1 MTTALTDTI
10 EFYFDP
16 GCPWTSMTSRWLVE
30 AAGQR
35 DIEIEW
41 RSLSLGVLDES
52 NEIPEAYRAAL
63 DAGGAAHRVIAA
75 LLASG
80 RNDLVGAFYTAYGR
94 RTHRDGEAPSIDLV
108 RIVADAAGAGEW
120 SAAVEDAPWDAA
132 VRESTHLAVGL
143 AGPTSALPSSR
154 SARRGPPS
162 SAPSSLLHLTAPM
175 PPASST
181 TCSTSPPSPASTSSS
196 AAESPGSSS
205 APGPD
210 ARRGPMSAFTDP

>member
-30 AAGQR
+30 AVGQR

-63 DAGGAAHRVIAA
+63 AAEGAAHRVIAA
-75 LLASG
+75 LLAAG
-80 RNDLVGAFYTAYGR
+80 RNDLVGAFYTEYGR
-94 RTHRDGEAPSIDLV
+94 RTHHDGEAPSIDLV

-143 AGPTSALPSSR
+143 AGPDVGSPVLAFGTPRTAIF
-154 SARRGPPS
+154 GPIV
-162 SAPSSLLHLTAPM
+162 
-175 PPASST
+175 
-181 TCSTSPPSPASTSSS
+181 SPPPHGAD
-196 AAESPGSSS
+196 AARLLDHVLDVATIPGFHELKRGRV
-205 APGPD
+205 AGPQF
-210 ARRGPMSAFTDP
+210 GPRP